1 MTKFLILIILI
12 LIVYLALAVPNAG
25 GAPGA
30 ASRATHTPLPPTVEL
45 PTITPGI
52 VPTDYPAYPAPEPRH
67 GAPKATP
74 ARGLQCARC

>member
-1 MTKFLILIILI
+1 MRFVILIILI

-25 GAPGA
+25 GAGA

-67 GAPKATP
+67 SAPKATP
-74 ARGLQCARC
+74 ARGLQCARCP